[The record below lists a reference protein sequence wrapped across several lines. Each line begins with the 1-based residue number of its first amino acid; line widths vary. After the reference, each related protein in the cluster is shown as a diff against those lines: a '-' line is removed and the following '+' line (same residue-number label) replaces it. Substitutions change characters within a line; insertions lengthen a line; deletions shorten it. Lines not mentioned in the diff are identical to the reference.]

1 MTSEESRHK
10 YDTGAERSADCDNVR
25 YDLISPIAMESVART
40 YAEGAE
46 KFGAYNWENGMPA
59 TDMLNHALRHI
70 YKFLGGC
77 RAENHLGHA
86 IWNLMGA
93 EHSLARWP
101 ELNKDF
107 LRGPDCSAPACAAK
121 QKPAEPVVVA
131 TTAPWFKGSTT
142 INEPLTEKKN
152 G

>member
-25 YDLISPIAMESVART
+25 YDLISPIGIAALART

-59 TDMLNHALRHI
+59 TDMINHALAHI
-70 YKFLGGC
+70 FKWLGGC
-77 RAENHLGHA
+77 RAEDHLGHA
-86 IWNLMGA
+86 GWNILGA
-93 EHSLARWP
+93 IHSLERWP

-107 LRGPDCSAPACAAK
+107 LRGPDCSAPPVAAK
-121 QKPAEPVVVA
+121 QKPPSPTVTA
-131 TTAPWFKGSTT
+131 TGAPWFKVTT
-142 INEPLTEKKN
+142 TVTEPLMEKKN